1 MVANGQ
7 SVTAYPIIQR
17 TLRANLCLAISH
29 VLERQL
35 VRRPAE
41 VPAEVLDGADVDSL
55 GVRRHVCGFLR
66 IFVPPSLANNGQY
79 NELREALGLEP
90 VY

>member
-1 MVANGQ
+1 MA
-7 SVTAYPIIQR
+7 SE
-17 TLRANLCLAISH
+17 ISI
-29 VLERQL
+29 EFY
-35 VRRPAE
+35 RPQDRSAHWYKQFSTWE
-41 VPAEVLDGADVDSL
+41 SALQFAKISAKG
-55 GVRRHVCGFLR
+55 HVCGFLR